1 MSQRPNPNQYF
12 DVASPGGGQGSANVQ
27 NGNSFSR
34 VFEMMNRLETIE
46 AYVGPLLEAWSAV
59 LIEDNRRGVMMGID
73 GDGVP
78 LKPTKYRHSITQ
90 TSAGGAG
97 DKFFDTSGQAFD
109 FNPVTAGSSSFFGAT
124 RANLSGTADTG
135 PMSGFKPGPSHNLTT
150 KEYKALTG
158 PPLAPRGPASRVISN
173 YVVEVMA
180 GTNMVGVEGGWND
193 IVSRRGTPFLSF
205 HFNGATFSRAFFA
218 TSIGGENHHLPRR
231 NLVGLRQWGKTQ
243 ARKELNA
250 WVTQLM
256 TVTQVD
262 YFTRSAK
269 HNPKYV
275 RLKTK

>member
-1 MSQRPNPNQYF
+1 MI
-12 DVASPGGGQGSANVQ
+12 QGRVE
-27 NGNSFSR
+27 GSFNR
-34 VFEMMNRLETIE
+34 VFEMANRLETIQ

-59 LIEDNRRGVMMGID
+59 LIEDNRRGVMMGVD

-78 LKPTKYRHSITQ
+78 MKPTKYRHSITQ
-90 TSAGGAG
+90 TAAGGAG
-97 DKFFDTSGQAFD
+97 DKFFNFSGQAFD
-109 FNPVTAGSSSFFGAT
+109 FNPETASSVSGFFGAS
-124 RANLSGTADTG
+124 RANLSGTAQNG
-135 PMSGFKPGPSHNLTT
+135 PLSGFKPGASNNLTT
-150 KEYKALTG
+150 SQYKRLTG

-180 GTNMVGVEGGWND
+180 GSNMVGVEGGWND
-193 IVSRRGTPFLSF
+193 VVSAKGVSFLPF
-205 HFNGATFSRAFFA
+205 HFNGATSSRAFFA
-218 TSIGGENHHLPRR
+218 ASIGGDNHHLPRR

-256 TVTQVD
+256 TVTQVE

-275 RLKTK
+275 RIKTK